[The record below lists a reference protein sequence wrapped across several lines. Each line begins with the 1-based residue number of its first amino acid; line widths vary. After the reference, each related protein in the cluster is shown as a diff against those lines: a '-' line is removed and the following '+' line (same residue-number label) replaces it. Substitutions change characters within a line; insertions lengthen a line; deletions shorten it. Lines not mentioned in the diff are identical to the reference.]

1 MKFEVSGTQYE
12 LDASPEKLMG
22 DELILIDDQLAAGW
36 AQRWADLDLGI
47 RDIIVITYLAAK
59 RAGETRPYEE
69 FVKSI
74 APLTFKPIAEPA
86 NRAERRASAKAAPK
100 KKSASPAV
108 EAAEPATTT

>member
-59 RAGETRPYEE
+59 RAGEPRPFDE
-69 FVKSI
+69 FVKTI
-74 APLTFKPIAEPA
+74 APLTFKPVAEPA
-86 NRAERRASAKAAPK
+86 NRAERRAQTKTAAK
-100 KKSASPAV
+100 KKATPPPAEAP
-108 EAAEPATTT
+108 EAAAS